1 MRAVTFHG
9 AGDVRVERVDDP
21 EIREPG
27 DVLLRVRRT
36 AVCGSDLHVYEGR
49 IPGVLPGSVVG
60 HEYVGEVVEVGT
72 GVSRFAPGDRVV
84 GAFHVACGECPAC
97 RGGHQHQCD
106 RGGIFGYG
114 VAFGELAGAQAELL
128 RVPWGDVNLRA
139 VPEGV
144 SEDEA
149 LLAGD
154 VLSTAHGAVRRA
166 GLRVGET
173 CAVVGCGPVGLL
185 AVQCARLAGASE
197 VFALDLVE
205 ARAEAAGRLGAVPV
219 HSGAVNPVSR
229 VQELTE
235 GRGADVVVEAVGGP
249 ETLRLAFDLVRDAGR
264 ISAVGVTAEES
275 FDFPL
280 MSALVRDLEFR
291 IGVANVH
298 REIDTVLRLLGS
310 GRLQVG
316 DLVSHRMPLERA
328 PEAYR
333 LFADREATKIVL
345 EP

>member
-1 MRAVTFHG
+1 VKGVTFHG
-9 AGDVRVERVDDP
+9 PGHVRVEEVPDP
-21 EIREPG
+21 EIRDPG
-27 DVLLRVRRT
+27 DVLLRVGRT

-60 HEYVGEVVEVGT
+60 HEYVGEVLEVGDD
-72 GVSRFAPGDRVV
+72 VRRFAPGDRVV
-84 GAFHVACGECPAC
+84 GAFHVACGRCPTC
-97 RGGHQHQCD
+97 RDGHEHQCQ

-114 VAFGELAGAQAELL
+114 VAFGELTGAQAELL
-128 RVPWGDVNLRA
+128 RVPWGDVNLREL
-139 VPEGV
+139 PEGV
-144 SEDEA
+144 TGEEA
-149 LLAGD
+149 LFAGD
-154 VLSTAHGAVRRA
+154 VLSTAHGAVRKA
-166 GLRVGET
+166 DLAVGET

-185 AVQCARLAGASE
+185 AVQCALLAGASE
-197 VFALDLVE
+197 VYAIDLVE
-205 ARAEAAGRLGAVPV
+205 SRAEAAAGLGAVPV
-219 HSGAVNPVSR
+219 HSGPVNPVSR
-229 VQELTE
+229 VQELTD

-298 REIDTVLRLLGS
+298 REIGVALRLLQS
-310 GRLQVG
+310 GRVDVSG
-316 DLVSHRMPLERA
+316 LVSHRMPLEEA

-333 LFADREATKIVL
+333 LFAEREATKVVL